1 MENVAVEK
9 KQTGETPSVARAMW
23 DPFWFMHEMF
33 GWGRSVGV
41 PSFDVKETGDAYIY
55 KVKLTVPGQAD
66 VARVKAEFN
75 NGELT
80 VVVPKASTS
89 TPEPVLRR
97 VHVERREP
105 SWNSSGYAS
114 TPSAYPITS
123 RLG

>member
-23 DPFWFMHEMF
+23 DPFWFMHEMI

-80 VVVPKASTS
+80 LVVPKASTS
-89 TPEPVLRR
+89 TPEPASPPSPRR
-97 VHVERREP
+97 TTGSRRG
-105 SWNSSGYAS
+105 SAAR
-114 TPSAYPITS
+114 TPRRRT
-123 RLG
+123 RTR

>member
-1 MENVAVEK
+1 
-9 KQTGETPSVARAMW
+9 MW

-33 GWGRSVGV
+33 DWARSVGA

-66 VARVKAEFN
+66 VARVRRS
-75 NGELT
+75 
-80 VVVPKASTS
+80 STS
-89 TPEPVLRR
+89 ASSARR
-97 VHVERREP
+97 AEGVDLYARAGFSTAEYTSNDGKP
-105 SWNSSGYAS
+105 SWISSGCAS

>member
-1 MENVAVEK
+1 MENAAVRK

-33 GWGRSVGV
+33 GWARSVGA

-66 VARVKAEFN
+66 VARVKAELN

-80 VVVPKASTS
+80 LVVPKASAS
-89 TPEPVLRR
+89 TPEPVSPPPSTRR
-97 VHVERREP
+97 TTGIRRG
-105 SWNSSGYAS
+105 SGAG
-114 TPSAYPITS
+114 TRRRRA
-123 RLG
+123 RNR